1 MKKVKLSIVY
11 RIVRGI
17 NLFLNEKASPTD
29 EARVLLALV
38 NLEKDTKYRLETFNA
53 FNALF
58 MEQVK
63 AERANHIN
71 SIQEIDKHFPKRVI
85 VSDMIVKDAVFLSPI
100 NQN

>member
-11 RIVRGI
+11 RLVRSI
-17 NLFLNEKASPTD
+17 NFFVNERATPQD
-29 EARVLLALV
+29 EANALLRIV

-63 AERANHIN
+63 AERANHIK

-85 VSDMIVKDAVFLSPI
+85 VSDIVVKNPVFLSPI